1 MKQIVNQIEN
11 PPPFLSPK
19 NLGEAL
25 KKANISPKSSFNKYA
40 VAAIAKTV
48 PCLRKW

>member
-1 MKQIVNQIEN
+1 MEQNQNTAKTI
-11 PPPFLSPK
+11 PSFLSAK
-19 NLGEAL
+19 TIGEAL
-25 KKANISPKSSFNKYA
+25 KHANISPKSSFNKYA